1 VQFAINEAQTGF
13 SLSSHHSNIVRPD
26 FRFHPID
33 FRVEKYVC
41 VFCII
46 SLMPGERVAGVRI
59 CFSYQAAESKY
70 GSMNKHYNLL
80 FL

>member
-1 VQFAINEAQTGF
+1 MKRKQA

-46 SLMPGERVAGVRI
+46 SLMLGKHVAGLRI

-70 GSMNKHYNLL
+70 GSMNKHYYLP